1 MQRVYNF
8 AAGPGVLPVPVLQEV
23 AENLVNYKG
32 QGMSVL
38 EMSHRG
44 ATISAICEETKSSI
58 RTLLQVPE
66 EFDILFLQ
74 GGGHMQFAMVALN
87 LLGQKGK
94 AAYIVDGVWS
104 KKAAAEAARFGEVS
118 VIGQT
123 TPFSMPDEGTLTV
136 PEDISYLYYCQN
148 ETVHGLEFNYVP
160 KTPALSAL
168 VSDISSNFM
177 TRYVD
182 FTKHDLVF
190 AGAQKNFGPAGLT
203 VVIIRKSLLGKALST
218 CPTMLDYAVHAK
230 AESMYNT
237 PPVFPIY
244 VASLVCRWIAS
255 EGGIAEMN
263 RRAIERSSLVYGA
276 IDASDGFY
284 INRYRACE
292 RSRMN
297 VVFTIKDPSLNEAF
311 LRQAAERDLTN
322 LKGHRILGGF
332 RASLY
337 NAMPVAGARALA
349 EFMRDFAREHG

>member
-123 TPFSMPDEGTLTV
+123 TPFSVPDEGTLTV

-177 TRYVD
+177 TRSVD

-311 LRQAAERDLTN
+311 LRQVAERDLTN

>member
-123 TPFSMPDEGTLTV
+123 TPFSVPDEGTLTV

-263 RRAIERSSLVYGA
+263 RRSIERSSLVYGA

>member
-104 KKAAAEAARFGEVS
+104 KKAAAEAARFGKVS

-123 TPFSMPDEGTLTV
+123 TPFSVPDEGTLTV

>member
-58 RTLLQVPE
+58 RTLLQVSE

-123 TPFSMPDEGTLTV
+123 TPFSVPDEGTLTV

>member
-123 TPFSMPDEGTLTV
+123 TPFSVPDEGTLTV

-263 RRAIERSSLVYGA
+263 RRAIERSSLVYAA

>member
-74 GGGHMQFAMVALN
+74 GGGHMQFAMIALN

-118 VIGQT
+118 AIGQT
-123 TPFSMPDEGTLTV
+123 TPFSVPDEGTLTV

-263 RRAIERSSLVYGA
+263 RRAIERSSLVYAA

>member
-104 KKAAAEAARFGEVS
+104 QKAAAEAARFGEVP

-123 TPFSMPDEGTLTV
+123 TPFSVPDEGTLTV

>member
-104 KKAAAEAARFGEVS
+104 QKAAAEAARFGEVS

-123 TPFSMPDEGTLTV
+123 TPFSVPDEGTLTV

-218 CPTMLDYAVHAK
+218 CPTMLHYAVHAK

>member
-23 AENLVNYKG
+23 ADNLVNYKG

-123 TPFSMPDEGTLTV
+123 TPFSVPDEGTLTV

>member
-123 TPFSMPDEGTLTV
+123 TPFSVPDEGTLTV

-337 NAMPVAGARALA
+337 NAMPVAGARTLA

>member
-44 ATISAICEETKSSI
+44 ATISAICDETKSSI

-123 TPFSMPDEGTLTV
+123 TPFSVPDEGTLTV

>member
-123 TPFSMPDEGTLTV
+123 TPFSVPDEGTLTV

-218 CPTMLDYAVHAK
+218 CPTMLDYAIHAK

>member
-123 TPFSMPDEGTLTV
+123 TPFSVPDEGTLTV

-160 KTPALSAL
+160 KAPALSAL

>member
-123 TPFSMPDEGTLTV
+123 TPFSVPDEGTLTV

-337 NAMPVAGARALA
+337 NAMPVAGARALT

>member
-74 GGGHMQFAMVALN
+74 GGGHMQFAMIALN

-123 TPFSMPDEGTLTV
+123 TPFSVPDEGTLTV

-263 RRAIERSSLVYGA
+263 RRAIERSSLVYAA

>member
-1 MQRVYNF
+1 MHRVYNF

-44 ATISAICEETKSSI
+44 ATISAICEETKASI

-66 EFDILFLQ
+66 DFDILFLQ

-104 KKAAAEAARFGEVS
+104 KKAAAEAARFGAVS

-123 TPFSMPDEGTLTV
+123 TPFSVPDEGTFIV
-136 PEDISYLYYCQN
+136 PEDVSYLYYCQN

-160 KTPALSAL
+160 KAPADAAL

-177 TRYVD
+177 TRPVD

-203 VVIIRKSLLGKALST
+203 VVIIRKSLLGKALSI

-230 AESMYNT
+230 ADSMYNT

-263 RRAIERSSLVYGA
+263 RRALERSSLVYSA

-284 INRYRACE
+284 INQYRACE

-311 LRQAAERDLTN
+311 LQQAAERGLTN

-337 NAMPVAGARALA
+337 NAMPVAGAKALA

>member
-44 ATISAICEETKSSI
+44 ATISAICDETKSSI

-123 TPFSMPDEGTLTV
+123 TPFSVPDEGTLTV

-263 RRAIERSSLVYGA
+263 RRSIERSSLVYGA

>member
-58 RTLLQVPE
+58 CTLLQVPE

-123 TPFSMPDEGTLTV
+123 TPFSVPDEGTLTV

>member
-123 TPFSMPDEGTLTV
+123 TPFSVPDEGTLTV

-160 KTPALSAL
+160 KTSALSAL

>member
-44 ATISAICEETKSSI
+44 ATISAICDETKSSI

-104 KKAAAEAARFGEVS
+104 KKAATEAARFGEVS

-123 TPFSMPDEGTLTV
+123 TPFSVPDEGTLTV

-263 RRAIERSSLVYGA
+263 RRSIERSSLVYGA

>member
-94 AAYIVDGVWS
+94 AAYIVDGGWS

-123 TPFSMPDEGTLTV
+123 TPFSVPDEGTLTV

>member
-74 GGGHMQFAMVALN
+74 GGGHMQFAMIALN

-123 TPFSMPDEGTLTV
+123 TPFSVPDEGTLTV

>member
-44 ATISAICEETKSSI
+44 ATISAICDETKSSI

-123 TPFSMPDEGTLTV
+123 TPFSVPDEGTLTV

-168 VSDISSNFM
+168 ISDISSNFM

>member
-58 RTLLQVPE
+58 CTLLQVPE

-123 TPFSMPDEGTLTV
+123 TPFSVPDEGTLTV

-237 PPVFPIY
+237 PPVFPI
-244 VASLVCRWIAS
+244 
-255 EGGIAEMN
+255 
-263 RRAIERSSLVYGA
+263 
-276 IDASDGFY
+276 
-284 INRYRACE
+284 
-292 RSRMN
+292 
-297 VVFTIKDPSLNEAF
+297 
-311 LRQAAERDLTN
+311 
-322 LKGHRILGGF
+322 
-332 RASLY
+332 
-337 NAMPVAGARALA
+337 
-349 EFMRDFAREHG
+349 

>member
-104 KKAAAEAARFGEVS
+104 QKAAAEAARFGEVS

-123 TPFSMPDEGTLTV
+123 TPFSVTDEGTLTV

>member
-104 KKAAAEAARFGEVS
+104 QKAAAEAARFGEVS

-123 TPFSMPDEGTLTV
+123 TPFSVPDEGTLTV

>member
-123 TPFSMPDEGTLTV
+123 TPFSVPDEGTLTV

-349 EFMRDFAREHG
+349 EFMWDFAREHG

>member
-123 TPFSMPDEGTLTV
+123 TPFSVPDEGTLTV

-311 LRQAAERDLTN
+311 LRQAAELDLTN

>member
-123 TPFSMPDEGTLTV
+123 TPFSVPDEGTLTV

-297 VVFTIKDPSLNEAF
+297 VVFTIKDPNLNEAF

-337 NAMPVAGARALA
+337 NAMSVAGARALA

>member
-123 TPFSMPDEGTLTV
+123 TPFSVPDEGTLTV

-160 KTPALSAL
+160 KAPALSAL

-337 NAMPVAGARALA
+337 NAMPVAGAGALA